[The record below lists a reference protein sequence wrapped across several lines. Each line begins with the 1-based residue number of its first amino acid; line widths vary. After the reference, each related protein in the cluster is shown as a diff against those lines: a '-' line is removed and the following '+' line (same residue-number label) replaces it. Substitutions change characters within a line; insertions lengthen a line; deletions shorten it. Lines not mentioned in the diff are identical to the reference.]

1 MSYKIENNKIIFDEP
16 PREGQEV
23 RVKVS
28 TQNSLGGFSDPNSY
42 YPRRVNEVDT
52 NRLVVN
58 DLKNQHPVVNYKR
71 SRVDDLTGEPKTVY
85 AAQYPFNH
93 VRETESGHIQE
104 LDDTPGHERIHEYHR
119 AGTFYEIHP
128 DGTKVT
134 KVVGE
139 DYEIIHSNK
148 KLRVRGNMQVFVDG
162 DASLYVRGSLDGQV
176 DEDMKWNVGRNIE
189 FHAGQSIRMYSNQST
204 EITAQEQFTATS
216 VNDMRLQT
224 QSNMF
229 TAADGDYKTTVKGNL
244 DVIGDGYGVLMFGDD
259 MNLITGAVMD
269 INAGSSMNLT
279 SNGAMDLVGSTIDLN
294 KAGRAAAATISA
306 PDIKFSDS
314 RGYATY
320 ADGDEPVATTEGPIA
335 ATILPEKPMTPLPDR
350 DTFSGEDD
358 VEKSLD
364 DIRAALTRGEYLP
377 TSFADYSYN
386 ALSGQINVSSAMRR
400 FEAEPIVSNPT
411 GEHAADGDNPNV
423 STTAAGNTTLQQTEQ
438 VTLTNGID
446 YNSMVSRHFR
456 LSQLSISAA
465 VSSYR
470 IRAQVGLQP
479 EDMINNLTNLANNA
493 LDLIKDQYPNMFVT
507 SGFRHGSGTSQ
518 HNRGQAADMQFT
530 GASRGDYYDIALW
543 IRENVPH
550 DQMLLEYQTGGS
562 GNPWIHLSLK
572 PDGNRFDIATFR
584 DHRRYGEYG
593 TLYQL
598 YG

>member
-1 MSYKIENNKIIFDEP
+1 MTYRIENNRIVFDDP
-16 PREGQEV
+16 PREGEEIRV
-23 RVKVS
+23 RVS
-28 TQNSLGGFSDPNSY
+28 TQNNLEGFSDPSSY

-52 NRLVVN
+52 NRLAVN
-58 DLKNQHPVVNYKR
+58 DLINQHPVVNFKK
-71 SRVDDLTGEPKTVY
+71 SRVDDLTGEPPTPY

-93 VRETESGHIQE
+93 VQETESGHIRE
-104 LDDTPGHERIHEYHR
+104 MDDTPGHERIHEYHR

-134 KVVGE
+134 KIVGE
-139 DYEIIHSNK
+139 DYEIVHSNK

-176 DEDMKWNVGRNIE
+176 DEDMTWNVGRNIT
-189 FHAGQSIRMYSNQST
+189 FHAGQNIRMYSNQST

-216 VNDMRLQT
+216 VNDMKLQT
-224 QSNMF
+224 QANFF
-229 TAADGDYKTTVKGNL
+229 TAVDGDYKTTVKGNS
-244 DVIGDGYGVLMFGDD
+244 DFIGDGYGVLMFGDD
-259 MNLITGAVMD
+259 MNLITDTHMD
-269 INAGSSMNLT
+269 INAGTTMNVT
-279 SNGAMDLVGSTIDLN
+279 SNSAMDLVGSTIDLN
-294 KAGRAAAATISA
+294 KAGRAAAAAIAA

-320 ADGDEPVATTEGPIA
+320 AEANNPVAEVDAPIQ
-335 ATILPEKPMTPLPDR
+335 ATVLPEYPMTPLPDR

-364 DIRAALTRGEYLP
+364 DIRAAVTRGEYLP
-377 TSFADYSYN
+377 TSFSDYSYN
-386 ALSGQINVSSAMRR
+386 ALSGQINVNSAMRR
-400 FEAEPIVSNPT
+400 FQAQPIVPQVT
-411 GEHAADGDNPNV
+411 GDHGDIGDNENISNV
-423 STTAAGNTTLQQTEQ
+423 AAGNTTVNPTEQ

-446 YNSMVSRHFR
+446 YNMMISRHFK
-456 LSQLSISAA
+456 LSQVSISAA

-470 IRAQVGLQP
+470 IREQVGLKE
-479 EDMINNLTNLANNA
+479 EDMINNLTNLATNA

-507 SGFRHGSGTSQ
+507 SGFRHGSGRSQ
-518 HNRGQAADMQFT
+518 HNRGQAADMQFS
-530 GASRGDYYDIALW
+530 GVSRADYYDIALW

-572 PDGNRFDIATFR
+572 PDGNRFEVATFR
-584 DHRRYGEYG
+584 DHSTYGSYG

-598 YG
+598 YA